1 MVPKYGILLTY
12 ATRYLTTRLARVSC
26 SQPPREDTMSSEL
39 TGGICERIHNIKSD
53 EEQELLTQTTPTLQ
67 ILSIKKVNNTSS
79 STSPDRWRIIL
90 SDGVHFLQGMLA
102 TQLNKLVED
111 NVIGKNTI
119 IVIEKFSCNFVQD
132 KRYAVPPQLTLR
144 SG

>member
-1 MVPKYGILLTY
+1 
-12 ATRYLTTRLARVSC
+12 
-26 SQPPREDTMSSEL
+26 MSSEL

-132 KRYAVPPQLTLR
+132 KRYVVPPQLTLR